1 MTLCGIEA
9 WIVFI
14 LDEQYGTKLA
24 QKVNWIVGAVLAATC
39 VRPYLE
45 TATLSFPCIICSFFF
60 QLQKQIILLLETVR
74 KSRRRMMCPILQCT
88 SDVDQVERPPHV

>member
-45 TATLSFPCIICSFFF
+45 TPIFFISLS
-60 QLQKQIILLLETVR
+60 
-74 KSRRRMMCPILQCT
+74 
-88 SDVDQVERPPHV
+88 H